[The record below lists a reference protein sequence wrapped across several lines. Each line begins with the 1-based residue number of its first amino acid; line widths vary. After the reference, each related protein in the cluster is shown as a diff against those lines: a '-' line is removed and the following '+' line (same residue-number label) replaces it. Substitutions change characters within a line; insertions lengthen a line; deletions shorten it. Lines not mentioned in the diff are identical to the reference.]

1 MLPFNRSWIHQLDRG
16 RVTVRR
22 SSGTIMPYLVAQR
35 CRTVLKGSTYGLF
48 CRPKVPC
55 DTQRRHLRL
64 ILSPKGAVRHSKAAL
79 TAYSVAQR
87 CRATLKGGTYGD
99 FSSPESTATN
109 YPVSRTRR
117 SAHETTSEDPSVSRT
132 RRFAHETASEDPF
145 VSRTHRLAH
154 ENDSEDSPV
163 SKMRRLAHETTL
175 ADLFV
180 SRMRLFTHETTSEDP
195 SVSRTRRFTHETD
208 LGRPFREQNAPSR
221 SRDNLG
227 RHSVSRTRRF
237 THETTSA
244 DPSVSRSRRL
254 AHETSSADP
263 PVSRTR
269 RLAHETTLEP
279 PCATGTLRELYENST
294 GAPRCRRGETRASA
308 THRETWCLSGR

>member
-55 DTQRRHLRL
+55 DTQRQHLRL
-64 ILSPKGAVRHSKAAL
+64 ILSPKGAVRYSKATL

-87 CRATLKGGTYGD
+87 CRAVLKGGTYGD

-109 YPVSRTRR
+109 YPVSKMRRSAHENDSEDPPVSRTRRLAHETSLADLFVSRTRRSAHETSLADPFVSRMRLFAHETTSADPFVSRTRRLAHETTLADPFVSRTRR

-132 RRFAHETASEDPF
+132 RCFAHEA
-145 VSRTHRLAH
+145 
-154 ENDSEDSPV
+154 
-163 SKMRRLAHETTL
+163 
-175 ADLFV
+175 
-180 SRMRLFTHETTSEDP
+180 TSEL
-195 SVSRTRRFTHETD
+195 S
-208 LGRPFREQNAPSR
+208 
-221 SRDNLG
+221 
-227 RHSVSRTRRF
+227 
-237 THETTSA
+237 
-244 DPSVSRSRRL
+244 
-254 AHETSSADP
+254 
-263 PVSRTR
+263 
-269 RLAHETTLEP
+269 
-279 PCATGTLRELYENST
+279 CATGTLRELYGNST